1 MDTEIVLVI
10 GASVF
15 TFTLLM
21 FLFNFVLKYQRKNL
35 AHTREREVM
44 QSNFDQILLQSQLE
58 IQEQTLQN
66 IGRELHDNIGQ
77 LASLIKIN
85 LNTILLSDLDKASRK
100 IEETKLLTIQ
110 MIADVK
116 SLSINL
122 NSERITRMGLS
133 GALEYETERIRRTEE
148 FHASYS
154 SEGLLP
160 DIDANRTIILYR
172 IVQEALNNIVK
183 HSGAKNVSVRLQ
195 ADENLVTLAI
205 SDDGKGFN
213 VEDTLKGSNGAGLH
227 NLKKRASLIRSIL
240 TIESEQGN
248 GTLIKIVMP
257 IAYEPTHAH

>member
-35 AHTREREVM
+35 AHMRERELM

-58 IQEQTLQN
+58 IQEQTLQH

-77 LASLIKIN
+77 MASLIKIN
-85 LNTILLSDLDKASRK
+85 LNTILMNDPDKASRK
-100 IEETKLLTIQ
+100 IEETKLLTMQ
-110 MIADVK
+110 LIADVK
-116 SLSINL
+116 SLSIKL
-122 NSERITRMGLS
+122 NSERITRIGLS
-133 GALEYETERIRRTEE
+133 SALEYETERINKTEE
-148 FHASYS
+148 FNATYS
-154 SEGLLP
+154 SEGHLP
-160 DIDANRTIILYR
+160 DIDANRSIILYR

-183 HSGAKNVSVRLQ
+183 HSGAKNVTVRLQ
-195 ADENLVTLAI
+195 SDENLVTLAI

-213 VEDTLKGSNGAGLH
+213 VDDTLKNSNGAGLH
-227 NLKKRASLIRSIL
+227 NLNKRASLIQSIL

-257 IAYEPTHAH
+257 IAYEPTPSH